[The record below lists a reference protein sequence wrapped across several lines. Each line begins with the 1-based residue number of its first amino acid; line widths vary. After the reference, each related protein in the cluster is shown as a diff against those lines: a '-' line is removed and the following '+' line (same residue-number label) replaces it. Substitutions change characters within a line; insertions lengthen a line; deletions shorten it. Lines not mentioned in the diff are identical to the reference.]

1 MSTTKVKDEPN
12 SLHKKLGVSK
22 HIANREPKI
31 PLDEQED
38 IDEEFEREEDPEYL
52 LETLLTAHD
61 TSKKANFRVQNR
73 LFYLVYK
80 YRGGTAY
87 FDKQDVMDHMTKL
100 GKVQELYVLPS
111 NSDTNK
117 ATVVFVNFKT
127 AYSTRKKDVF
137 DIEFEGDT
145 LRPIIKTIR
154 SQQDG
159 KKIRQILYT
168 YVNNE
173 NNIVDDYID
182 IDLLE
187 TRDGIE
193 AKSKQKEKSKKKSK
207 SKDDEEDDGI
217 SPFEKVI
224 SCSSLQ
230 EALKKY
236 GKFNTA
242 NGIVTM
248 WNNRHTPK
256 PERTTEEE
264 ALYDPAVQLK
274 YRYHQELW
282 DMLTSEKWDYRRL
295 HWVVDPIGGRGKSTF
310 VRCFSDKYGA
320 ICLKTASGSKDIAK
334 LLQKQ
339 LEKGSKL
346 EYIIIDL
353 PRAAAQHKMW
363 DTIECML
370 DGVFT
375 ALKYEGEVLQL
386 TKRPRIIV
394 FSNADPPFHPLTDKV
409 KTQEAGKTVFV
420 RAPKGSVRKWVTEE
434 GDSCGIS
441 DDRWRIFDLVE
452 GTKMCHIKS
461 DDKLVLKKKKSIW
474 LSERENP
481 YYDPNF
487 NKNNQEDDQ
496 LYFRLPGQEKGQP
509 ASYGGFMADL

>member
-111 NSDTNK
+111 NSENDK
-117 ATVVFVNFKT
+117 ATIVFVNFKT

-137 DIEFEGDT
+137 DISFDGDT

-168 YVNNE
+168 YINTDE
-173 NNIVDDYID
+173 HIVDDYID
-182 IDLLE
+182 IDLLD

-248 WNNRHTPK
+248 WNNK
-256 PERTTEEE
+256 PIIKQERSKEIEDY
-264 ALYDPAVQLK
+264 YDPKKQLK
-274 YRYHQELW
+274 KAYQQELW
-282 DMLTSEKWDYRRL
+282 KMLLSKEWNYRQL
-295 HWVVDPIGGRGKSTF
+295 YWVVDPPGGKGKSKF
-310 VRCFSDKYGA
+310 VRCFCDKYGA
-320 ICLKTASGSKDIAK
+320 IKLKTASGARDIAELLRK
-334 LLQKQ
+334 RLQK
-339 LEKGSKL
+339 GGKL

-375 ALKYEGEVLQL
+375 ALKYEGEVLEL
-386 TKRPRIIV
+386 IDRPKIIV
-394 FSNADPPFHPLTDKV
+394 FSNEDPPFHPIIDKE
-409 KTQEAGKTVFV
+409 KTKKEGKTVFV
-420 RAPKGSVRKWVTEE
+420 KAPQNSGRKWATEE
-434 GDSCGIS
+434 GVSCGIS
-441 DDRWRIFDLVE
+441 DDRWKIFDIVSATKLCQVE
-452 GTKMCHIKS
+452 TTNGTEERLRKS
-461 DDKLVLKKKKSIW
+461 FW

-481 YYDPNF
+481 FYDPDF
-487 NKNNQEDDQ
+487 DKEDNEQ
-496 LYFRLPGQEKGQP
+496 GELYFEMPK
-509 ASYGGFMADL
+509 